1 MKKKRAFEVF
11 TLSFLDCI
19 CCGFGA
25 VVLFY
30 TIVQAQAGAQD
41 ILRIDKL
48 TGEVRKLEEE
58 VLVGTK
64 NLVLLRNTL
73 EKTDEDTAAA
83 KARAVRVA
91 EELKKRKSATSTYE
105 DESLARREHINQLM
119 ADIKSLEEGNKRLRG
134 GSLDKGPAG
143 DRRMAFRGR
152 GDRRYISALKVK
164 GKRIMILLDT
174 SASMMDDDVVK
185 VIRLRNEP
193 EAARKLAPKWR
204 RALDMVQWLGAQLPD
219 NSQFQVYG
227 FNIKSKAI
235 IGDTQGKWLDSN
247 DPRVVNN
254 VLSAA
259 RNIVPGDGTS
269 LVNAFISVRT
279 INPQHDQIILIT
291 DGLPTAHFEQQM
303 LYLLYPPDPRTESAT
318 MREGLA
324 CQREG
329 ITINMFLLPS
339 WSQTEEDVRF
349 AFRLAESTK
358 GRVFFTAGRD
368 LDRYVVWDYLSR
380 RRELVN

>member
-164 GKRIMILLDT
+164 GKRIMVLLDT

-279 INPQHDQIILIT
+279 INPQPDQIILIT
-291 DGLPTAHFEQQM
+291 DGLPTQGSV
-303 LYLLYPPDPRTESAT
+303 PPSRKFINVKE
-318 MREGLA
+318 REKLFDDA
-324 CQREG
+324 MKTVTRDQP
-329 ITINMFLLPS
+329 IDIVLLPMKG
-339 WSQTEEDVRF
+339 DLLAAH
-349 AFRLAESTK
+349 AFWRLARKTGGSY
-358 GRVFFTAGRD
+358 VIPSRD
-368 LDRYVVWDYLSR
+368 WP
-380 RRELVN
+380 

>member
-1 MKKKRAFEVF
+1 MRKRRAFEVF

-30 TIVQAQAGAQD
+30 TIVQAQAGAQEIQRLD
-41 ILRIDKL
+41 EL

-58 VLVGTK
+58 VLVGQK

-73 EKTDEDTAAA
+73 EKTDDDAASA
-83 KARAVRVA
+83 KARAQRVA
-91 EELKKRKSATSTYE
+91 AELKRLRETSVNE
-105 DESLARREHINQLM
+105 DETLAKREHINKLI
-119 ADIKSLEEGNKRLRG
+119 ADIKSLEEGNKRLQG

-279 INPQHDQIILIT
+279 INPQPDQIILIT
-291 DGLPTAHFEQQM
+291 DGLPTQGSV
-303 LYLLYPPDPRTESAT
+303 PPSRKFINVKE
-318 MREGLA
+318 REKLFDDA
-324 CQREG
+324 MKTVTRDQP
-329 ITINMFLLPS
+329 IDIVLLPMKG
-339 WSQTEEDVRF
+339 DLLAAH
-349 AFRLAESTK
+349 AFWRLARKTGGSY
-358 GRVFFTAGRD
+358 VIPSRD
-368 LDRYVVWDYLSR
+368 WP
-380 RRELVN
+380 